1 MHSKTNQKQTPAES
15 EHVSKVA
22 ELPCAICEAQ
32 PVEVH
37 EPNRA
42 NGGSAFRCALNV
54 TEGGDGW
61 HGTRQRWKLRKM
73 DETNGD
79 QQHNRGDIRM
89 TEQQANDAI
98 HLWAMYERFGAPDEP
113 DYGDGLPAGHKA
125 IGLESRYRSPQ
136 IWEAQEP
143 RASADDIRAA
153 HALVEGV
160 YQAFRARRSAV
171 SDALVFRGTRQQIRS
186 DAQQRF
192 KAGVMRP

>member
-1 MHSKTNQKQTPAES
+1 MARHATA
-15 EHVSKVA
+15 
-22 ELPCAICEAQ
+22 LEAAQ
-32 PVEVH
+32 
-37 EPNRA
+37 
-42 NGGSAFRCALNV
+42 
-54 TEGGDGW
+54 DG
-61 HGTRQRWKLRKM
+61 R
-73 DETNGD
+73 TNGD

-160 YQAFRARRSAV
+160 YQALECGDQR
-171 SDALVFRGTRQQIRS
+171 LVTHWYFGQRGNNQK

-192 KAGVMRP
+192 KAGVMRL